1 MLHLTT
7 QYKLVL
13 ENEIENKINN
23 FTLFHFQNQKQQQL
37 WHTGLQKVQGIMK
50 NISLYD
56 KKNIHKIELTQAW
69 IWTSS

>member
-23 FTLFHFQNQKQQQL
+23 LTLFHFQNQKQQQL

-50 NISLYD
+50 NLSLYD
-56 KKNIHKIELTQAW
+56 KKYIKDWAN
-69 IWTSS
+69 TSMDMD